1 VKPKAQSEETKKKKK
16 LLLKDK
22 KVLRD
27 ISIYCLTI
35 FVICGH
41 VATRRHYLFCMSML
55 MKLQNMHAE
64 MMNCVVSI
72 C

>member
-1 VKPKAQSEETKKKKK
+1 MIKH
-16 LLLKDK
+16 
-22 KVLRD
+22 VLRD

-41 VATRRHYLFCMSML
+41 VATKRHYLL

-64 MMNCVVSI
+64 MLNCVVSI

>member
-1 VKPKAQSEETKKKKK
+1 MIKH
-16 LLLKDK
+16 
-22 KVLRD
+22 VLRD
-27 ISIYCLTI
+27 VSIYCLTI

-64 MMNCVVSI
+64 MQNCVMSI